1 VSERLCVQVVVDA
14 GGIDQLVL
22 YTQRMLGEGSTG
34 TVFEGWYQ
42 GQVCAVKRMNETD
55 RGALREIDAY
65 RSQKLRHPSLVHM
78 QTVKSEYQLL
88 YLAMDLCHCS
98 LSTTTVREATWTQPT
113 ACTGVLCFARRCSDC
128 PIILP
133 DGVCVVGPSPSPLRL
148 HDAWPWPCAQAKARV
163 VLARVQRDA
172 LLQRKLA
179 RQLMQVCVCDRLYS
193 NSIHI

>member
-98 LSTTTVREATWTQPT
+98 LSTTTVREATWTQPA

-128 PIILP
+128 PIMDTPRRCVCGGPLP
-133 DGVCVVGPSPSPLRL
+133 LPPPPSRRVAVALCAGQGACGASPRAARRAPAAQAREAADAGVCV
-148 HDAWPWPCAQAKARV
+148 
-163 VLARVQRDA
+163 
-172 LLQRKLA
+172 
-179 RQLMQVCVCDRLYS
+179 
-193 NSIHI
+193 